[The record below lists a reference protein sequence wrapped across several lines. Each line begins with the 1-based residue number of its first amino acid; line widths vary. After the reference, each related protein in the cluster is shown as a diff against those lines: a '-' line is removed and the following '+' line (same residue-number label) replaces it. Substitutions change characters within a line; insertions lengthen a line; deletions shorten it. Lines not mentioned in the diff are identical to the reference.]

1 MIEDELGILDLQ
13 ISRDS
18 GFGVG
23 FGGGGLHGNEKGLS
37 TAESAC
43 QTQPDLKPGS
53 ESLPMNDFRRPR
65 S

>member
-43 QTQPDLKPGS
+43 QTQRDLKPAIDR
-53 ESLPMNDFRRPR
+53 LPI
-65 S
+65 